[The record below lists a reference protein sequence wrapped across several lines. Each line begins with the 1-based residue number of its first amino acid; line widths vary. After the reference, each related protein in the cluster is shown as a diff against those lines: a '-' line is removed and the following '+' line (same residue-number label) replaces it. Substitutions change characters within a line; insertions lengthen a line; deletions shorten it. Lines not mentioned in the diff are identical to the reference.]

1 MFNIGPQE
9 LLLILVLA
17 LMVVGPKRL
26 PEIARSVGKGV
37 RELRKAQDE
46 VRKTIQVSLDE
57 PAPRD
62 RGRSG
67 RRLPVDARVDVPV
80 DVPEEPPTPSGPEMA
95 EEEAA
100 NESTALEATERDAA
114 PAASGSDAA
123 ASAAAASGVSEVSRT
138 LGRTL
143 AELRRAREE
152 VQRSFRVDLDPPAP
166 RPRRTA
172 PDRAPEAT
180 SDPGT
185 TVDGPPVADGASAA
199 AAAVNADAAAEP
211 ASDAPTAVDPER
223 PS

>member
-17 LMVVGPKRL
+17 LMVVGPRRL

-67 RRLPVDARVDVPV
+67 RRLPVDARPDVQ
-80 DVPEEPPTPSGPEMA
+80 EEPAASSRPETADEAMA
-95 EEEAA
+95 D
-100 NESTALEATERDAA
+100 EATAPDGVVSDAA
-114 PAASGSDAA
+114 PAASGSDA

-166 RPRRTA
+166 RPRRTPPEPV
-172 PDRAPEAT
+172 PDAT

-185 TVDGPPVADGASAA
+185 TGDRPSVADRASAGEP
-199 AAAVNADAAAEP
+199 AVGADAEAES
-211 ASDAPTAVDPER
+211 ASDAPAAVDPER

>member
-37 RELRKAQDE
+37 RELRRAQDE

-57 PAPRD
+57 PAPPD

-67 RRLPVDARVDVPV
+67 RRLPIEGRDERGDPTASDQGPPV
-80 DVPEEPPTPSGPEMA
+80 DGASET
-95 EEEAA
+95 
-100 NESTALEATERDAA
+100 A

-123 ASAAAASGVSEVSRT
+123 APAAAAAGVTEVSRS

-152 VQRSFRVDLDPPAP
+152 VQRSFRVDLDAPA
-166 RPRRTA
+166 RPRGIPPRATA
-172 PDRAPEAT
+172 RDRASSDDAT
-180 SDPGT
+180 TDGDPGSRD
-185 TVDGPPVADGASAA
+185 VSAA
-199 AAAVNADAAAEP
+199 VGDTPAP
-211 ASDAPTAVDPER
+211 ASDDTAEAAGPDR

>member
-37 RELRKAQDE
+37 RELRRAQDE

-57 PAPRD
+57 PAPPD

-67 RRLPVDARVDVPV
+67 RRLPIEGRN
-80 DVPEEPPTPSGPEMA
+80 EPAEPTASDQGPPADGASE
-95 EEEAA
+95 
-100 NESTALEATERDAA
+100 TA

-123 ASAAAASGVSEVSRT
+123 APAAAAAGVTEVSRS

-152 VQRSFRVDLDPPAP
+152 VQRSFRVDLDAPAAQ
-166 RPRRTA
+166 PRRTPRA
-172 PDRAPEAT
+172 TARRATSSNDATTDGDPTVSDASASAGEPATPTSDDTAEAAQPDR
-180 SDPGT
+180 
-185 TVDGPPVADGASAA
+185 
-199 AAAVNADAAAEP
+199 
-211 ASDAPTAVDPER
+211 